1 MKFNRTINNQIND
14 ILEYLGVVFSKDGI
28 QLYFEETP
36 AINGLEVKKQGDTVQ
51 IFYSQLSYLFRG
63 IGIAFENA
71 DKDSFSVKENSR
83 FSTNGMMIDCSRNAV
98 VSIDTLK
105 TVIKQLALMGH
116 NLLMLYTEDTY
127 EIEGEPYFGYMRG
140 RYTIKELN
148 LLDEYAA
155 GFGISMIPCIQ
166 TLAHLN
172 AAVNWRV
179 YKDLTDIEDV
189 LLIDDEK
196 TYEFIEKAISSCRK
210 AFHSNRIHIGMDE
223 AHLVGRGKYLDL
235 HGNVDK
241 TDLLLR
247 HLDRVYEICQKYGF
261 RPMLWGDMFFR
272 VANNG
277 EYYMRGSDYSKLR
290 KCVDGSMDLVYW
302 DYYSKEKSDYMNL
315 AGAHKAIADN
325 VVFAGGAWKW
335 TSFAPSLFHSMRVS
349 RYALQACYE
358 NGINEVL
365 TTLWGD
371 NGNEASLFSVLPVI
385 QLFAE
390 CGFHEEF
397 DDEYLSRRFKTC
409 TGGCLEDFLLLDLPN
424 FPGGKHDREDYNP
437 CKYLFYQDVM
447 LGLFD
452 KHVEDGYNQYYDN
465 VSETLW
471 SAAKRN
477 KKYSHMFET
486 LASLC
491 DVLKNKSEVGVKLK
505 DAYLK
510 KDMQKL
516 QEIAA
521 ITLPNIISNIEVFR
535 NAIEK
540 QWLTENKPFGF
551 EVLDMRIAG
560 VIQRVKSAQKR
571 IQSYIQNP
579 SLRLEELEQNRLFFD
594 NINEKTLSCY
604 RWDRIVSASLI

>member
-1 MKFNRTINNQIND
+1 MKFRKTLNEQIDD
-14 ILEYLGVVFSKDGI
+14 ILEYLGAEFSESGI
-28 QLYFEETP
+28 SLSFNEIPEL
-36 AINGLEVKKQGDTVQ
+36 NGLEVEKQINTVN
-51 IFYSQLSYLFRG
+51 INYSQLSYLFRG

-71 DKDSFSVKENSR
+71 GEDSFFIRENAR
-83 FSTNGMMIDCSRNAV
+83 FITNGIMIDCSRNAV

-105 TVIKQLALMGH
+105 ALIKQLALMGH

-140 RYTIKELN
+140 RYTIKELQF
-148 LLDEYAA
+148 LDNYAA
-155 GFGISMIPCIQ
+155 SYGITLVPCIQ

-172 AAVNWRV
+172 AAVNWKV
-179 YKDLTDIEDV
+179 YKDLTDINDV

-210 AFHSNRIHIGMDE
+210 AFRSSRIHIGMDE
-223 AHLVGRGKYLDL
+223 AHFVGRGRYLDL

-247 HLDRVYEICQKYGF
+247 HLDRVYKICQKYGF

-277 EYYMRGSDYSKLR
+277 EYYIRGSDYSNLR
-290 KCVDGSMDLVYW
+290 KCVDDSMDLFYW
-302 DYYSKEKSDYMNL
+302 DYYSKEYSQYMNL
-315 AGAHKAIADN
+315 AAAHKAIADS

-349 RYALQACYE
+349 RYALKACYE
-358 NGINEVL
+358 NGIKEVL
-365 TTLWGD
+365 ATLWGD
-371 NGNEASLFSVLPVI
+371 NGNEASLYSVLPVI

-390 CGFHEEF
+390 GGFHEEV
-397 DDEYLSRRFKTC
+397 DDGYLARRFKTC

-452 KHVEDGYNQYYDN
+452 KHVEKGYNQYYQD
-465 VSETLW
+465 VAETLW
-471 SAAKRN
+471 KAARRN
-477 KKYSHMFET
+477 QRYSHVFET

-491 DVLKNKSEVGVKLK
+491 DVLKNKSEAGVRIRE
-505 DAYLK
+505 AYLK
-510 KDMQKL
+510 KDL
-516 QEIAA
+516 HTLREIAEKS
-521 ITLPNIISNIEVFR
+521 LPDIISSAEAFR
-535 NAIEK
+535 NAMEK

-551 EVLDMRIAG
+551 EVLDIRIAG

-571 IQSYIQNP
+571 ILSFIENP
-579 SLRLEELEQNRLFFD
+579 SLRLEELEEERLYFD
-594 NINEKTLSCY
+594 SINEKTVSCY
-604 RWDRIVSASLI
+604 RWDRIVSASPI